1 MISISADN
9 EWPTRCLRCFS
20 FFSLSLFLFAI
31 FRSFDSLLSSFSV
44 NLGQFRIPISF
55 LSFFLPF
62 RRSIFERSFWK
73 KLLYASRRS
82 LKFFFPLV
90 IRRRRSARCKEINA
104 GSGRNS
110 EGKGGGKKEKEENI
124 KAREWRGRTR
134 KDLQLTSPLFLPPF
148 GRGFVGPEGPLVRTF
163 AKLSTDFSPRYPF
176 FSALSRATPPPPPPS
191 PVARVFKGRTKA
203 TGNCSRLFRRYG
215 RSTPVFLSSFSF
227 SSPCSFS
234 LSLRVS
240 LPSLFFPRHRRF
252 SRGGNRFPIIAD
264 LDSEII
270 SLPLTNKSLLR

>member
-1 MISISADN
+1 MKWYLLARITNGQLDVYDVS
-9 EWPTRCLRCFS
+9 P
-20 FFSLSLFLFAI
+20 FFLSLF
-31 FRSFDSLLSSFSV
+31 SFSRFFDLSILFSHLFPSILDNFV
-44 NLGQFRIPISF
+44 FQFLFF
-55 LSFFLPF
+55 LSFEDRFSKVF
-62 RRSIFERSFWK
+62 GRR
-73 KLLYASRRS
+73 LYASRRS
-82 LKFFFPLV
+82 LKFFFLLV

-203 TGNCSRLFRRYG
+203 TGNCSRLFRHYG

-227 SSPCSFS
+227 SSSCSFS

-270 SLPLTNKSLLR
+270 SLPLTNKSLLRWRI

>member
-1 MISISADN
+1 MANSMS
-9 EWPTRCLRCFS
+9 TMFLL
-20 FFSLSLFLFAI
+20 FFSLSFPFRDFSI
-31 FRSFDSLLSSFSV
+31 FRFSSLIFFHQSWTISYSNFFSFFLSSFSKEV
-44 NLGQFRIPISF
+44 FG
-55 LSFFLPF
+55 
-62 RRSIFERSFWK
+62 RR
-73 KLLYASRRS
+73 LYASRRS

-176 FSALSRATPPPPPPS
+176 FSALSRATPPPPPPPS

>member
-1 MISISADN
+1 MANSMS
-9 EWPTRCLRCFS
+9 TMFLL
-20 FFSLSLFLFAI
+20 FFSLSFPFRDFSI
-31 FRSFDSLLSSFSV
+31 FRFSSLIFFRQSWTISYSNFFSFFLSSFSKID
-44 NLGQFRIPISF
+44 FRKKFLEEIVVRISK
-55 LSFFLPF
+55 
-62 RRSIFERSFWK
+62 IVEI
-73 KLLYASRRS
+73 
-82 LKFFFPLV
+82 FFPLV

-203 TGNCSRLFRRYG
+203 TGNCSRLFRHYG